1 MSEGSVPGQPA
12 GSSSKQ
18 ISQVPQVEHDQQDRT
33 AILAQVHAV
42 EFTAYSGPIP
52 PPDLLQ
58 RFDEIYPGAAQQIL
72 DDFVQ
77 ESAHRRD
84 MERKVVTAE
93 SFKEICG
100 SIFAGLI
107 GISGV
112 GGGIWLAHEG
122 RATGGLSSI
131 LATLASLV
139 GVYLYQTRRADAE
152 AGDRSMDRNSKGTQ
166 R

>member
-1 MSEGSVPGQPA
+1 MNE
-12 GSSSKQ
+12 GSSSGPPA
-18 ISQVPQVEHDQQDRT
+18 VPEANEVQQPRST
-33 AILAQVHAV
+33 VLAQIHAV

-58 RFDEIYPGAAQQIL
+58 RFDEVFPGAAKQIL
-72 DDFVQ
+72 GEFVQ
-77 ESAHRRD
+77 ESSHRRA
-84 MERKVVTAE
+84 MERKVVSAE
-93 SFKEICG
+93 SFKEVAG
-100 SIFAGLI
+100 SLFAGLI
-107 GISGV
+107 GLSGV

-139 GVYLYQTRRADAE
+139 GVYLYQTRRSDTERRERAADPN
-152 AGDRSMDRNSKGTQ
+152 GKGPQ